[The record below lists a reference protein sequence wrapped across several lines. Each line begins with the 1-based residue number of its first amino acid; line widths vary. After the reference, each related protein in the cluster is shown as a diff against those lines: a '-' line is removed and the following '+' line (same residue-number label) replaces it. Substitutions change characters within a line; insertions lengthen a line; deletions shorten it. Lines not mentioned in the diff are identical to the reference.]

1 MRKKKKLDICCKSHF
16 LWFLSR
22 KEKVSVK
29 LLLLASFFK
38 EAKEKK
44 RHGLHVLLAKKRF
57 RQLLSNFVKVLAEN
71 KVTVLILTEFASK
84 GFYFVSEQQDRTLSP
99 SESVGFFFFGLDSFG
114 SGFFFF

>member
-29 LLLLASFFK
+29 MLLLASFFK

-44 RHGLHVLLAKKRF
+44 RHVSLFVLLAKKRF
-57 RQLLSNFVKVLAEN
+57 RQLLSNFVTVLAEN
-71 KVTVLILTEFASK
+71 KVKLQF
-84 GFYFVSEQQDRTLSP
+84 
-99 SESVGFFFFGLDSFG
+99 SF
-114 SGFFFF
+114 